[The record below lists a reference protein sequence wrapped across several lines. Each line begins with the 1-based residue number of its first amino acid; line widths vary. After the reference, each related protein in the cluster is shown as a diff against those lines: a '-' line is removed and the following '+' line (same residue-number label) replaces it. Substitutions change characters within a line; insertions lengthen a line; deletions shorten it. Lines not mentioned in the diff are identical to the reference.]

1 MKYSKI
7 VSMLSILAMVF
18 SISPLFGGE
27 VQEDPLSK
35 ARKLVDQ
42 KSYNAALEVYEGMN
56 AQLSKD
62 PNLMIEWA
70 RVYTYANRHPKAIAI
85 FERVRK
91 EYPEKEK
98 EILRELGDQYKWN
111 SQLDRSVEIYRK
123 GLELDPGNLQ
133 AEMGLAQA
141 LAWDKRR
148 KEALQTYD
156 KVLAVDPNNTQALL
170 GKAEVLSWDDKLE
183 KAQKIYEEILKRDPK
198 NVDALNG
205 VARLCVWQG
214 YHRRGVKRYLQI
226 LKDHPG
232 NPEAMEGIAFAYHWD
247 GQEGLALKAAQSLMS
262 SYPDRHAGGELYD
275 EIENIKKPHVLQGN
289 RFSDDRNHLY
299 IAAEKAHVGAYV
311 GDSTIVGGAYEW
323 YLYRQPGKVPLNGNR
338 GGIDVS
344 HRFSEYFEANS
355 YMYLAKY
362 SAAGFTP
369 FTTNTWLTFK
379 PNDIL
384 RLDGGYDR
392 ETFEDITSMNQKII
406 ANSGSISFD
415 LKPNRYWLFSSKYK
429 RSHYSDKNNQNT
441 VFSKV
446 EYRLWQKPFLKLYYN
461 FYYSDWADQTN
472 NGYFNPN
479 SIFSNTGGIY
489 ASTNLGKKIFWE
501 NQASMGY
508 EVQDPKQSRPTY
520 YASTNLNYA
529 LTHSVSLF
537 GRAEYFLADD
547 TNPSK
552 RYSKGTLWFGL
563 TYSLGGVPGRQHEAQ
578 QPQRPLV

>member
-1 MKYSKI
+1 MKCLK
-7 VSMLSILAMVF
+7 VF
-18 SISPLFGGE
+18 SILFLAVILSSSPLFGGE

-35 ARKLVDQ
+35 ARRLVDQ
-42 KSYNAALEVYEGMN
+42 KSYNDALEVYDGLN
-56 AQLSKD
+56 AQLSQD
-62 PNLMIEWA
+62 PNLLIEWA
-70 RVYTYANRHPKAIAI
+70 RVYTYANRHPQAIAI

-98 EILRELGDQYKWN
+98 DILRELGDQYKWN
-111 SQLDRSVEIYRK
+111 GQLTQAIAAYRR

-133 AEMGLAQA
+133 IEIGLAQA
-141 LAWDKRR
+141 LSWDKRR
-148 KEALQTYD
+148 QEAIETYD
-156 KVLAVDPNNTQALL
+156 KVLSADPKNINALL

-183 KAQKIYEEILKRDPK
+183 KAKKIYEEVLKTDPQ

-205 VARLCVWQG
+205 MARICVWQG
-214 YHRRGVKRYLQI
+214 YHRRGIKRYLQI
-226 LKDHPG
+226 LKDHPE

-247 GQEGLALKAAQSLMS
+247 GQEGMALKAVEKLMFA
-262 SYPDRHAGGELYD
+262 YPDRHAGGELYD
-275 EIENIKKPHVLQGN
+275 QIRDIKKPHVLQGN

-299 IAAEKAHVGAYV
+299 IAAEKAHVGTYV
-311 GDSTIVGGAYEW
+311 GDSTIVGAAYEW

-338 GGIDVS
+338 GGMDIS
-344 HRFSEYFEANS
+344 HKFNQYLEANS
-355 YMYLAKY
+355 YLYLAKY
-362 SAAGFTP
+362 SAYGFTP

-392 ETFEDITSMNQKII
+392 ETFEDITSMNRKII

-415 LKPNRYWLFSSKYK
+415 LKPNRYWFFSSKYK

-441 VFSKV
+441 IFTTA

-472 NGYFNPN
+472 NGYFNPK
-479 SIFSNTGGIY
+479 SIYSNTGGVY
-489 ASTNLGKKIFWE
+489 GSTTLWKKLFWE
-501 NQASMGY
+501 NQLSMGY
-508 EVQDPKQSRPTY
+508 EVQNPKQSRPTY
-520 YASTNLNYA
+520 YASTSLNYS
-529 LTHSVSLF
+529 LPHGVGLF

-563 TYSLGGVPGRQHEAQ
+563 TYSLGGGIPGKQHEAQ
-578 QPQRPLV
+578 QAQRPLV